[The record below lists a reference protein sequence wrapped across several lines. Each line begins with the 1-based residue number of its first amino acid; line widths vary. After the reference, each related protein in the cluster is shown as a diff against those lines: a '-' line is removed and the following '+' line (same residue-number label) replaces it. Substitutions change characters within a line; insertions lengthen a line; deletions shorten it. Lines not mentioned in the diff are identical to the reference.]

1 MKNNLARIDGGLAFR
16 IEQHMVG
23 PGNAILASA
32 IVWDSERVTRTAD
45 EILAAAEDVGVRS
58 AIDEAV
64 DWLRDLLADS
74 PMAAKDVRSEG
85 DAAGCSWATLKRAK
99 QTAAIDH
106 FREGG
111 AADKGRWFW

>member
-74 PMAAKDVRSEG
+74 PMAAKDSGQR
-85 DAAGCSWATLKRAK
+85 ATLPG
-99 QTAAIDH
+99 TP
-106 FREGG
+106 
-111 AADKGRWFW
+111 GRPSRGRNRPP